1 VEATLSARK
10 VLRVLIVDDHPVFL
24 AGLRTT
30 LELLPGMEVVGE
42 ARSGQAAV
50 AAARQL
56 RPDLILMDID
66 LPGITGLDATHAI
79 TSELPGTPVLMLTM
93 LADVDSV
100 FAAMRAGASGY
111 VLKGASTED
120 IAQAVGAVSRGNAV
134 FGGEVASSVF
144 DYLTEPPK
152 RGELFPNLT
161 IRERA
166 VLELVA
172 DGRGNSAIAHELGLS
187 LKTVRN
193 YLSRIFAKLQV
204 ADRAEAAVV
213 ARRAGLGH

>member
-1 VEATLSARK
+1 VETLTGRK

-30 LELLPGMEVVGE
+30 LELLPGTEVVGE
-42 ARSGQAAV
+42 AKTGQAAL
-50 AAARQL
+50 AAVRRL
-56 RPDLILMDID
+56 RPDMVLMDID
-66 LPGITGLDATHAI
+66 LPELSGLDATRAI
-79 TSELPGTPVLMLTM
+79 TTEFPGTSVLVLTM
-93 LADVDSV
+93 LGDVDTV
-100 FAAMRAGASGY
+100 FAAMRAGACGY
-111 VLKGASTED
+111 LLKGVSTED
-120 IAQAVGAVSRGNAV
+120 IAHAVGAVSRGNAI

-144 DYLTEPPK
+144 NYLAKPPS
-152 RGELFPNLT
+152 REESFPNLT
-161 IRERA
+161 IRERE

-172 DGRGNSAIAHELGLS
+172 DGRGNSVIARELGLS

-193 YLSRIFAKLQV
+193 YLSRIFTKLQV